1 MDYNTK
7 LFIKVVTS
15 IVRRHLR
22 DLSEQMDNTEN
33 IREYDRMDH
42 RRACLLKVLDFTKA
56 SDSSFENG
64 KRFLVTTTG
73 GFSPFYVDRIDSID
87 IGVGVV
93 IYDLVFD
100 TYSTDGK
107 IWKKLP
113 Q

>member
-1 MDYNTK
+1 MDSNTK
-7 LFIKVVTS
+7 LFIKAVTS
-15 IVRRHLR
+15 IVSRHLR
-22 DLSEQMDNTEN
+22 DISEQMANAKN
-33 IREYDRMDH
+33 SREYDRLDH

-73 GFSPFYVDRIDSID
+73 GFSPFYVDHIDSID

-93 IYDLVFD
+93 VYDLVFD
-100 TYSTDGK
+100 TFSTDGK
-107 IWKKLP
+107 TWKKLP